1 MLIGLDICDICWSYM
16 DCEFELE
23 VSEPLVVVIYTSFG
37 CLEQLVS
44 TSSYTRP
51 SYLHRLRR
59 SLLES
64 QFLMFFSK
72 DFSNKSFHS
81 LFIF

>member
-16 DCEFELE
+16 DCEFE
-23 VSEPLVVVIYTSFG
+23 
-37 CLEQLVS
+37 LEQLVS

-59 SLLES
+59 SLLDS
-64 QFLMFFSK
+64 QFFMFFSK
-72 DFSNKSFHS
+72 DFSNTSFHS